1 MSNATKIVVGTVG
14 VSALLSVGIILS
26 FVLA

>member
-1 MSNATKIVVGTVG
+1 MSNATKIVAGTVG